1 MVDLVYTELLKLK
14 RSKMFLISI
23 IGAAVAPFM
32 VVVASYIHMKT
43 KQPTPFIQFDEL
55 FDNTSLYTVLIIGV
69 PLYGVVTAYLFN
81 REYMEDT
88 LKNLL
93 TIPVPRTSLI
103 MSKLLLL
110 FMWMMMLTSVA
121 WGLTLIL
128 GMLGRFEG
136 LSTSL
141 VLGSLKQFSIGGGLL
156 FILSTP
162 MILVT
167 LVAKNYVP
175 TIIFTI
181 VITLINV
188 MTANSEHRGLFPWAA
203 AGDIANHTLLPTY
216 PAEYSYVSIAATSVI
231 GFIATLIYFKKA
243 DIQ

>member
-1 MVDLVYTELLKLK
+1 
-14 RSKMFLISI
+14 
-23 IGAAVAPFM
+23 
-32 VVVASYIHMKT
+32 
-43 KQPTPFIQFDEL
+43 
-55 FDNTSLYTVLIIGV
+55 
-69 PLYGVVTAYLFN
+69 
-81 REYMEDT
+81 
-88 LKNLL
+88 
-93 TIPVPRTSLI
+93 
-103 MSKLLLL
+103 
-110 FMWMMMLTSVA
+110 MWMMMLTSVA

-162 MILVT
+162 IILVT

-231 GFIATLIYFKKA
+231 GFIATVIYFKKA